1 MRKIKEVIVVEGRYD
16 KNTLA
21 QVVDAT
27 VVTLGGFSVFNDKEK
42 VAFLRRLAAERG
54 LIVLTDSDGAGFVIR
69 NYLKGALPKEKVK
82 QAYIPDIHGKEKRKR
97 APGKEGKLGVEGMK
111 PEVILEALRR
121 AGATF
126 LDEMAELAAEK
137 TPITKADLME
147 WGLAGGAAP
156 TAGSAG
162 APDRQR
168 DAGGAE
174 PADRPGGT
182 GGTAARPMREEN
194 FPPKIRR
201 EVLRSVPYVL
211 FEERPSKFDGD
222 DPAGYGEQYRSFV
235 GGRQPSELPK
245 GAADRTQDRKG
256 EEDL

>member
-1 MRKIKEVIVVEGRYD
+1 MKKLLALTVAVITAFSLVACGGNNAGNSAAGGKNAHHQGR
-16 KNTLA
+16 
-21 QVVDAT
+21 
-27 VVTLGGFSVFNDKEK
+27 
-42 VAFLRRLAAERG
+42 
-54 LIVLTDSDGAGFVIR
+54 SDGMGAG
-69 NYLKGALPKEKVK
+69 
-82 QAYIPDIHGKEKRKR
+82 
-97 APGKEGKLGVEGMK
+97 
-111 PEVILEALRR
+111 RR
-121 AGATF
+121 SRQQS
-126 LDEMAELAAEK
+126 AA
-137 TPITKADLME
+137 A
-147 WGLAGGAAP
+147 GAAP

-174 PADRPGGT
+174 PADRPGET

-211 FEERPSKFDGD
+211 FEERPSKVDGE
-222 DPAGYGEQYRSFV
+222 DPTGYGEQYRSFV

-245 GAADRTQDRKG
+245 GAADHTQDRKG